1 MNKKFLKRFFLLIIS
16 LLLLV
21 GAVSGCS
28 DYENDGE
35 RITGTWIGSVELGKS
50 AGLDKE
56 IFFEIELT
64 FDGKENLTSSYN
76 TAKMIKTLKKALRE
90 VIEQQLKMT
99 VEEWEKKNNA
109 DFDKNVEQ
117 TVEQF
122 GEQMT
127 FSFKYSLKKSVLM
140 IDGGAVEYE
149 FDGDDTLKIKM
160 SPFENTEFKRK

>member
-1 MNKKFLKRFFLLIIS
+1 MTLSLI
-16 LLLLV
+16 
-21 GAVSGCS
+21 
-28 DYENDGE
+28 
-35 RITGTWIGSVELGKS
+35 
-50 AGLDKE
+50 
-56 IFFEIELT
+56 LT
-64 FDGKENLTSSYN
+64 
-76 TAKMIKTLKKALRE
+76 
-90 VIEQQLKMT
+90 
-99 VEEWEKKNNA
+99 EKKNNA

-149 FDGDDTLKIKM
+149 FDGDDTLIIKM